1 LLAKHYI
8 AVVMQKRL
16 ADIYSGVSSLFSEDQ
31 REVLNMH
38 AVHHS
43 AARTLWH
50 FPGRFGIAR
59 TLGPSYELRCVVFH
73 DVSVSESSFTKGMRV
88 SMTPANFEAAL
99 GFITR
104 HYSPVSLQ
112 DVLDA
117 FNGRRLPPRAILVT
131 CDDGYAS
138 VADIVAPLC
147 VRFNVPAVFFLN
159 AAFLDNRRLAPDN
172 LVCFIANECGMGAIN
187 QAVQVIKGKN
197 SNKLQSLVDVFSC
210 FFPAIS
216 LSEREIFLEALMHVA
231 GINEQQLAAEARLYL
246 SRNQVRQL
254 ASSQFEIGDH
264 TYSHVR
270 CRHLSAEG
278 STQEIDRN
286 KAELEDI
293 TGRKVRSFSVP
304 YGSSADLTDELLAH
318 LDLLGHEAVF
328 LSESVANPRSADRVC
343 FDRVSVQGETDA
355 AYFCELEVLPRLR
368 ALRNHLRLSPNR
380 S

>member
-1 LLAKHYI
+1 
-8 AVVMQKRL
+8 
-16 ADIYSGVSSLFSEDQ
+16 
-31 REVLNMH
+31 
-38 AVHHS
+38 
-43 AARTLWH
+43 
-50 FPGRFGIAR
+50 
-59 TLGPSYELRCVVFH
+59 
-73 DVSVSESSFTKGMRV
+73 
-88 SMTPANFEAAL
+88 MTPANFEAAL